1 MKTTEKFTC
10 PHCGKEIEADKIN
23 QWKAGQLGRV
33 SSEKKTLAARE
44 NAKKPRPRKYE
55 PEKGGKMEVR
65 VRNKKGREGFLRAV
79 PQPDRY
85 KIFVFYDGVKEAVA
99 LKPEFQPKPNE
110 VSDVDA
116 IAELAGFEL
125 I

>member
-44 NAKKPRPRKYE
+44 NAKKPRPRNKSIKSDFE
-55 PEKGGKMEVR
+55 INVIKDGKPRKLKLEVDGGKQYKLYIHYPDGQSVR
-65 VRNKKGREGFLRAV
+65 ARYQPKINEGFPDIKFLAV
-79 PQPDRY
+79 
-85 KIFVFYDGVKEAVA
+85 K
-99 LKPEFQPKPNE
+99 N
-110 VSDVDA
+110 
-116 IAELAGFEL
+116 GFE
-125 I
+125 INEN